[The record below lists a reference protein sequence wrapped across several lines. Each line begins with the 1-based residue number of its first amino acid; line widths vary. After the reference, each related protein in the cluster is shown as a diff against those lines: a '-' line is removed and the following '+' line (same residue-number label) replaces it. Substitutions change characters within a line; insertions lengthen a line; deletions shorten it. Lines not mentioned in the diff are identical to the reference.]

1 MKINTFHYLS
11 FCSSDENYRD
21 KRRKQYKEHIEHKQD
36 NDYAYK
42 IYNDPSSAPDFLKY
56 EAEGFNLAYPNWRNN
71 PMIVHQLKQDTIWA
85 RATGKINPGLFESH
99 FVPIYGILF
108 GIFLMFEPLI
118 VKKYKIKIFPKKSDS
133 FNNVVNMLI
142 SLLGVYMAIDD
153 TCYIF
158 TAKRLDK
165 LIRDKFKKNN
175 KEQIS
180 IGNNSTTQNHN
191 IQKQ

>member
-1 MKINTFHYLS
+1 
-11 FCSSDENYRD
+11 
-21 KRRKQYKEHIEHKQD
+21 
-36 NDYAYK
+36 
-42 IYNDPSSAPDFLKY
+42 
-56 EAEGFNLAYPNWRNN
+56 
-71 PMIVHQLKQDTIWA
+71 
-85 RATGKINPGLFESH
+85 
-99 FVPIYGILF
+99 
-108 GIFLMFEPLI
+108 MFEPLI

>member
-1 MKINTFHYLS
+1 MQINSFHYLS
-11 FCSSDENYRD
+11 FHSSDENYKD
-21 KRRKQYKEHIEHKQD
+21 KRRKQYEEHVRHKRD

-99 FVPIYGILF
+99 SIPFFNILMGLSTIPITVYF
-108 GIFLMFEPLI
+108 
-118 VKKYKIKIFPKKSDS
+118 KKKNFKIFPKKNDT
-133 FNNVVNMLI
+133 FNNVFLY
-142 SLLGVYMAIDD
+142 LFCLGGLTMSIDN

-158 TAKRLDK
+158 TGKR
-165 LIRDKFKKNN
+165 IDKFLKDNFKKEN
-175 KEQIS
+175 KNKDS
-180 IGNNSTTQNHN
+180 
-191 IQKQ
+191 